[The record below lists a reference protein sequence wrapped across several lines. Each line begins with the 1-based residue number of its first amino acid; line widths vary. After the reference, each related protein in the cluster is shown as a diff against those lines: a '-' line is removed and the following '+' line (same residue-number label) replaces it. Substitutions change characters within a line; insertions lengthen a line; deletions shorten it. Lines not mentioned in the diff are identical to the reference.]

1 VNLLQN
7 FRYQMKKDIDQRV
20 QNIKGHNV
28 QMTTQHLFLYDI
40 FYALF
45 FSTCIFYCIDE
56 VMSLWYLIE
65 GRRLIDILFF
75 FTTAS

>member
-1 VNLLQN
+1 MNLLQN

-45 FSTCIFYCIDE
+45 FLP
-56 VMSLWYLIE
+56 V
-65 GRRLIDILFF
+65 FF
-75 FTTAS
+75 IV